1 MFALFVD
8 FLQQHPKTES
18 HSKAQADM
26 ENQHWTKA
34 ELTRVGLC
42 SPWWV
47 SGGPAGRKLFLLM
60 PNEMQLRSVELNYQE
75 LIQWKVTGAS
85 SVLLQNCTLMLKG
98 GKSKFVMLP
107 ACISEVLLTSPKDRN
122 KGTCAAGYLTV
133 TCRKN
138 SDQTAILRG
147 KHSAQERRNSLL
159 LHECHLSDKTRCK
172 KKKDQCKELF
182 PNPASSTYNCSQ
194 MIPV

>member
-8 FLQQHPKTES
+8 FLRQHPKTES

-26 ENQHWTKA
+26 ENQHRTKA

-85 SVLLQNCTLMLKG
+85 SALLQKLYSN
-98 GKSKFVMLP
+98 
-107 ACISEVLLTSPKDRN
+107 AERWEVQICDAPSMYKWS
-122 KGTCAAGYLTV
+122 AANVPQGQ
-133 TCRKN
+133 K
-138 SDQTAILRG
+138 
-147 KHSAQERRNSLL
+147 
-159 LHECHLSDKTRCK
+159 
-172 KKKDQCKELF
+172 
-182 PNPASSTYNCSQ
+182 
-194 MIPV
+194 